1 MSVIKKMPKKG
12 YEVGYKKPPKHT
24 QFKPGQSGNPKGRP
38 HGAKN
43 LSTELLEELQEW
55 VKVTESGKQKTISK
69 QRAMLKA
76 LMAKAVQGD
85 SRAAN
90 TLLNMFLRLVPRE
103 AMDAEDQSLTK
114 TDQQVLEDF
123 KAALLT
129 DRTAER

>member
-1 MSVIKKMPKKG
+1 MAVIKKMPKKG

>member
-1 MSVIKKMPKKG
+1 MAVIKKMPKKG

-43 LSTELLEELQEW
+43 LSTELLEELQER

-103 AMDAEDQSLTK
+103 AMDAEDKSLTK

-123 KAALLT
+123 KAALLS

>member
-1 MSVIKKMPKKG
+1 MAVIKKMPKKG

-24 QFKPGQSGNPKGRP
+24 QFKPDQSGNPKGRP